1 MFLEGI
7 EHTSERLGIDERN
20 FVVLSDRKIRLEGKG
35 GLGLLR
41 LYGVQKM
48 PWDWV
53 KLKDDEK
60 ERKTGKH
67 IGFMA
72 QPLRNY
78 ELLKKSRKLNSLTIQ
93 NWIGT

>member
-1 MFLEGI
+1 MYCFAQRTLLRKAYTGIFDDCALFLEGI

-48 PWDWV
+48 P
-53 KLKDDEK
+53 
-60 ERKTGKH
+60 
-67 IGFMA
+67 
-72 QPLRNY
+72 
-78 ELLKKSRKLNSLTIQ
+78 
-93 NWIGT
+93 